1 MNTSRIMIPVL
12 IQALNTVYQ
21 YVCVI
26 FFRQNTIR
34 SLHCALG
41 IVGVIVALLVSFGC
55 TVEDRTASSVTS
67 AQFLPSSVS
76 HVLQDHFYDT
86 DAIQDIYL
94 TISPDEFDRMEK
106 ALPERI
112 YVPGSFQWN
121 DFQIDNVGIRYKG
134 NSSSM
139 PPQMHVK
146 RSFLIKFSEYLPG
159 QRFIGLR
166 RVSLDNGIQFGGLFS
181 ERIMTDILRD
191 ENIRVFRTN
200 YARVFLNGEYL
211 GVSVNQERIDKSF
224 LERYFRDSSGLLYKC
239 HEGGP
244 GADFTMLD
252 TPRQY
257 AHAFIPKTHQTG
269 NDFELLAEFIS
280 FINTADDAQFRN
292 EIGRR
297 FDIISFLD
305 IMAVM
310 LFSGAFDQYTGWGA
324 HNYYLY
330 YEPSS
335 AQWSYLLW
343 DLDVG
348 FVEQAFEH
356 LRPLDFWNAA
366 YPFPAAPRPLLQRI
380 VEDDLLLEEYRR
392 RADRILETHFHP
404 DVLVPKLHGLYDK
417 IKESLKDDPYPD
429 RRMTVPT
436 DRNYD
441 DVVDSMETFIRK
453 RYAKARHEL
462 DHPQET
468 PPMPMGPPPGHPGG
482 PPPGH
487 PGGPPPGHPGGPP
500 PGHPGGPPPGHP
512 GGPPPG
518 HPGGP
523 PPGHPGGP
531 PPGHPG
537 AGQQPTP
544 GESGPEDPV
553 GLQIESVEHNRVVM
567 KWENKAHGQAGLIIQ
582 RCQGEGCIDFMNHHG
597 MPGEGHTMYEDRQ
610 VQSGVT
616 YRYRVYAIKPTPHGP
631 LGTGV
636 SNTVTVTI
644 P

>member
-1 MNTSRIMIPVL
+1 MRNTKRC
-12 IQALNTVYQ
+12 VY
-21 YVCVI
+21 YP
-26 FFRQNTIR
+26 
-34 SLHCALG
+34 SGA
-41 IVGVIVALLVSFGC
+41 VAAIIGLLFGYGC
-55 TVEDRTASSVTS
+55 NIEDRTTSTVTS
-67 AQFLPSSVS
+67 AQFLPTSVS

-86 DAIQDIYL
+86 EEVQDIYL
-94 TISPDEFDRMEK
+94 TISPDEIMRLEQ

-112 YVPGSFQWN
+112 YVRGAFQWN
-121 DFQIDNVGIRYKG
+121 DFRIDNVGIRYKG

-139 PPQMHVK
+139 PLQMHVK
-146 RSFLIKFSEYLPG
+146 RSLLIKFSENLPG

-181 ERIMTDILRD
+181 ERIITDILRD
-191 ENIRVFRTN
+191 ENIKVFRTN

-244 GADFTMLD
+244 GADFVKLAS
-252 TPRQY
+252 PRQY

-269 NDFELLAEFIS
+269 NDFEMLAEFIS
-280 FINTADDAQFRN
+280 FINTADDEQFRN
-292 EIGRR
+292 EIAQR
-297 FDIISFLD
+297 FDIGSFLD

-310 LFSGAFDQYTGWGA
+310 LFSGAFDQYTGWLA

-330 YEPSS
+330 FEPSS
-335 AQWSYLLW
+335 GQWSYLLW

-348 FVEQAFEH
+348 FVEEVFGH

-380 VEDDLLLEEYRR
+380 VEDDFLLEEYRR

-404 DVLVPKLHGLYDK
+404 DVLVPKLHRLYAQ
-417 IKESLKDDPYPD
+417 IQESLRDDPYPD

-436 DRNYD
+436 DRNYH

-453 RYAKARHEL
+453 RYAKAREEL
-462 DHPQET
+462 DNPQVT
-468 PPMPMGPPPGHPGG
+468 PPMPMGPPSGHPSGPPQGHLGG
-482 PPPGH
+482 PPHGH
-487 PGGPPPGHPGGPP
+487 LGGPPQGHHDGPPQGHPS
-500 PGHPGGPPPGHP
+500 
-512 GGPPPG
+512 
-518 HPGGP
+518 
-523 PPGHPGGP
+523 
-531 PPGHPG
+531 

-544 GESGPEDPV
+544 GESGPEDPHS
-553 GLQIESVEHNRVVM
+553 LQIVSSEQNRVVM
-567 KWENKAHGQAGLIIQ
+567 KWEYNAHGEAGLIIQ
-582 RCQGEGCIDFMNHHG
+582 RCQGEGCTDFMNHHG
-597 MPGEGHTMYEDRQ
+597 MPGDGHTTFEDRQ
-610 VQSGVT
+610 VQSGAT
-616 YRYRVYAIKPTPHGP
+616 YRYRVYAVKPSPHGP

-644 P
+644 PR